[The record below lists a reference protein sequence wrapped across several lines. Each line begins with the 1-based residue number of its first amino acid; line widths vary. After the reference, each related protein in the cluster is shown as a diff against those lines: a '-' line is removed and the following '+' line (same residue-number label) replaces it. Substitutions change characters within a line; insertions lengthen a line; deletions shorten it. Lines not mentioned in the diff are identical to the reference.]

1 MVERTTTVGFI
12 NLDVTQEVAD
22 AATEVTVVED
32 YTGGGRIAG
41 CTVLHARGE
50 EPRAVA
56 LIDTD
61 DGARALAISDAFE
74 IVSGMQSDEW
84 VGRTVQVVS
93 GKLAI

>member
-1 MVERTTTVGFI
+1 M
-12 NLDVTQEVAD
+12 TQEVAD

-32 YTGGGRIAG
+32 YTGSGRIAG

-61 DGARALAISDAFE
+61 NGARALAVSDESE
-74 IVSGMQSDEW
+74 IVAGMQRDEW

-93 GKLAI
+93 GRLAA